1 MEITDELID
10 KLFENK
16 HFQEKLNDY
25 VAENLRISQNYD
37 AWEGNMTSQAF
48 HLQENQLKSKVKA
61 MVSDEA
67 GS

>member
-16 HFQEKLNDY
+16 YFQEKLNDY
-25 VAENLRISQNYD
+25 VAENLRISQIMMHGK
-37 AWEGNMTSQAF
+37 GNMTSQAF